1 MEQLL
6 SSMRAQKGT
15 LQSEGE
21 QLRARQMEVGQRV
34 EKVVIKALGLKDRL
48 GSLAKTLTR
57 VELPRINRLAS
68 ELRLQPIHTTL
79 DMHSP
84 ATTQLESLL
93 TALDSMKALTRKAE
107 VMIRDGLVN
116 QTQNAKPGQPSM
128 GSQHSGDSSIP

>member
-21 QLRARQMEVGQRV
+21 ELRARQMEVGQRV

-57 VELPRINRLAS
+57 VELPRVNRLAS
-68 ELRLQPIHTTL
+68 ELRLAPIHTTL

-84 ATTQLESLL
+84 ATTQLEALL
-93 TALDSMKALTRKAE
+93 SALDSMKSLTRKAE
-107 VMIRDGLVN
+107 TIIRDGLVS
-116 QTQNAKPGQPSM
+116 T
-128 GSQHSGDSSIP
+128 GDQRPPLHRNNTEPNLSRAG